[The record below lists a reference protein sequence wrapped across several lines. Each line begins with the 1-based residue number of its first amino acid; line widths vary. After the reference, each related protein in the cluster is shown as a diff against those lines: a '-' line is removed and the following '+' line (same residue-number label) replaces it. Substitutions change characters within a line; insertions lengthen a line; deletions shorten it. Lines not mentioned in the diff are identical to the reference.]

1 MCFKNDEEYPI
12 RFLLVTPFL
21 HLGEQDQ
28 SVGGA
33 VLQKGQKGLK
43 VKKKQVC
50 QMGRISS
57 FFILNSSFKVALSV
71 FRKMDIERDYILG

>member
-1 MCFKNDEEYPI
+1 MPLSVQTGVCFKNDEEYPI

-43 VKKKQVC
+43 GLKVKKKQVC

-57 FFILNSSFKVALSV
+57 FFILNSSF
-71 FRKMDIERDYILG
+71 FILNSSF